1 MGSKTRRQFLRSVAL
16 GGTTAGLGSLANSR
30 IYGEQTDFSRI
41 VYRELGSTGCRVSE
55 IGFGAMNMRDQE
67 LLEAAI
73 DYGINYIDTA
83 WYYMNGV
90 NEQVVGRAVKGKRD
104 KLFITTKVLPAR
116 PGESTDVMMRNM
128 ETSLRR
134 LDMDH
139 VDLMLLH
146 AVDSRD
152 AVLND
157 GFMEIIGRARE
168 KGMCRFVGVSTH
180 ANHDEVIKAAVDS
193 KFWEVVL
200 TGYNYMSPP
209 SVTESIKMARKA
221 GLGIIA
227 MKNLLNPIDL
237 ATWNWEQIPDIRKD
251 KNSPVTPTQ
260 ALIKWVLDNQ
270 YVDTTIPGM
279 TSFEQLAEDVNIMGL
294 RMSFEDS
301 RDIHRYGK
309 AINRSY
315 CRGLAGCTGCLEQCP
330 YGVRISDINR
340 CLAYATGYRN
350 PGLAREQYNLVEE
363 TVGLD
368 NCANCDECQVSCLY
382 GLNLTE
388 HIQKAKEFFA

>member
-1 MGSKTRRQFLRSVAL
+1 MDSKTRRQFLRTVAL
-16 GGTTAGLGSLANSR
+16 SGTAAGLGSLNGRR
-30 IYGEQTDFSRI
+30 IYGEPNDFTRI
-41 VYRELGSTGCRVSE
+41 VYRELGSTGCLVSE

-90 NEQVVGRAVKGKRD
+90 NEQVVGHAVKGKRD
-104 KLFITTKVLPAR
+104 KLFITTKVVPTH
-116 PGESTDVMMRNM
+116 PGETIDAMMSKM
-128 ETSLRR
+128 ETSLKR

-146 AVDSRD
+146 GVESRE

-157 GFMEIIGRARE
+157 DFMGIIDRARE

-180 ANHDEVIKAAVDS
+180 ANHDKVIKAAVDS

-200 TGYNYMSPP
+200 VGYNYMSPP
-209 SVTESIKMARKA
+209 SVTESIEMARKA
-221 GLGIIA
+221 GLGIVA

-251 KNSPVTPTQ
+251 KSSPATPAQ
-260 ALIKWVLDNQ
+260 ALIKWVLDNK
-270 YVDTTIPGM
+270 YVDTTIPGI
-279 TSFEQLAEDVNIMGL
+279 TSFEQLVEDAGIMGL

-301 RDIHRYGK
+301 RAIHRYGN
-309 AINRSY
+309 AIHRSY
-315 CRGLAGCTGCLEQCP
+315 CRGLAGCTGCEDQCP
-330 YGVRISDINR
+330 YGVRISEINR

-350 PGLAREQYNLVEE
+350 PDLAHEQYSLVKE
-363 TVGLD
+363 TAGLD
-368 NCANCDECQVSCLY
+368 ICASCEECQVSCLY